1 MSGDFTRSNCCC
13 LVNMQLA
20 VFKLHCCWQLFLS
33 FHWHSSALHQTIWS
47 VLYIAWAMIPF
58 EYAVL
63 VGDLYAYQGCYY
75 QYNVYNLLQILEN
88 FGKFLNFKIAFAA
101 RGVLACLESS
111 KIVLSA
117 GFCAGSRWVSLR
129 RSPKPGLLLARGGGY
144 PIPHPI
150 DTFGASSSTLAMC
163 PLKLCPPCLLDSV
176 AGSGPHELWRNYKVL
191 DAHGA

>member
-33 FHWHSSALHQTIWS
+33 FYWHSSALHQTIWS
-47 VLYIAWAMIPF
+47 VLYIAWAMIPC
-58 EYAVL
+58 EYAIL
-63 VGDLYAYQGCYY
+63 VGDLYAYQGSYY

-111 KIVLSA
+111 KIVLSP

-129 RSPKPGLLLARGGGY
+129 RSPGQASYSPGEGDTPFPTPSTPSAPRVRHLRRLEFDARHVPPKTLAPLLAG
-144 PIPHPI
+144 
-150 DTFGASSSTLAMC
+150 
-163 PLKLCPPCLLDSV
+163 LCRWKWPTWAV
-176 AGSGPHELWRNYKVL
+176 A
-191 DAHGA
+191 